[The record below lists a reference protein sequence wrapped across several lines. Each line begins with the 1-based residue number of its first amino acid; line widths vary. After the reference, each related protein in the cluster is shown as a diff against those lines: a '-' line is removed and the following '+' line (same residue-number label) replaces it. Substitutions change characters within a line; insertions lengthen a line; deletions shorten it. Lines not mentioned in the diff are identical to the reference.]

1 MGTLVS
7 YRKSIRLMIVFCAV
21 MIMHGCAANQKAEKN
36 LADQFVEWQ
45 FLADRNRAAAS
56 APQETAL
63 KNDRISEAES
73 DPAPAADQPMISPSS
88 ERIRTLPDLPVT
100 MHMNN
105 VSVPVLLRTLAKIA
119 DLNMM
124 INDSITGQTQLVVNK
139 SPWDQVFTGLLDAYG
154 LSYDW
159 TGDILHVYS
168 AADFKKRQSLLEAR
182 NDYENAKTK
191 QELARL
197 QLAHQ
202 KRRQEPLTT
211 KIVTIR
217 YANIASLHQNLNQ
230 YLSVTRNQQDEP
242 STGMTSADS
251 LIAGAMSGSDKG
263 TIPGEKGTI
272 MMDKDSN
279 SLIIHASRQDIDKLM
294 PVIRE
299 LDRPVKQ
306 VLIEAHIVEAESSTG
321 KALGIQWGG
330 LSSSKTSSDKQISV
344 GGDISPF
351 GQSLQD
357 GSFYEPVDGNVV
369 NLPAIAATGM
379 NLGIMAQKM
388 GSFVLYTQLIALQ
401 EEGVLNI
408 LSNPSITT
416 QNHQKAIIKSGK
428 EIPYQTVQDDEIS
441 IEWKEAVIKLEVTP
455 HVVDNQIVRLE
466 IITHKDELDF
476 SDAINGNPTII
487 TKNAQTS
494 VMLFDGQTTVIGG
507 LNKEKSSDSE
517 QGVPGLKN
525 MPGMGWLF
533 KNMNKEK
540 EKEELLIF
548 ITPHIL
554 EDLSI
559 MPPDKG

>member
-242 STGMTSADS
+242 STGMTAEGS
-251 LIAGAMSGSDKG
+251 LIPGAMSGSDKG

-294 PVIRE
+294 PVIHE

-379 NLGIMAQKM
+379 NLGIMAEKM

-428 EIPYQTVQDDEIS
+428 EIPYQTVQDNEIS

-466 IITHKDELDF
+466 ILTHKDELDF